1 MAGVGRVYLDTNF
14 IIKAF
19 ETSDEVAKKA
29 TRLLSDAK
37 ILSPPRFVTTE
48 LTLAELMVLPYRHAD
63 SRLIQFY
70 ENLFFGRTWLD
81 VQPVTRDIL
90 LSAAQLPAANPA
102 RKLPDAVH
110 VATAIESGCTHF
122 LSSDK
127 GIGPGPNETLP
138 FTLAKPDDATL
149 TSLIESLS

>member
-1 MAGVGRVYLDTNF
+1 MEGVGRVYLDTNF

-19 ETSDEVAKKA
+19 ETFDEVSKKA
-29 TRLLSDAK
+29 TRLLSDAR
-37 ILSPPRFVTTE
+37 ILSPPRFVTSE
-48 LTLAELMVLPYRHAD
+48 ITLAELLVLPYRNAD
-63 SRLIQFY
+63 RSLISFY
-70 ENLFFGRTWLD
+70 ENLLRGNMTMD

-90 LSAAQLPAANPA
+90 LSAAQLRAANPA

-110 VATAIESGCTHF
+110 VATAIASGCTHL

-127 GIGPGPNETLP
+127 GIGPGPNEALP
-138 FTLAKPDDATL
+138 FALAKPDDATL

>member
-48 LTLAELMVLPYRHAD
+48 LTLAELMVVPYRRAD

-81 VQPVTRDIL
+81 VQPVTREIL
-90 LSAAQLPAANPA
+90 LSAAQLRAANPA

-110 VATAIESGCTHF
+110 VATAIASGCTHF

-127 GIGPGPNETLP
+127 GIGPGPNEALP
-138 FTLAKPDDATL
+138 FALAKPDDATL
-149 TSLIESLS
+149 TFLIESLS